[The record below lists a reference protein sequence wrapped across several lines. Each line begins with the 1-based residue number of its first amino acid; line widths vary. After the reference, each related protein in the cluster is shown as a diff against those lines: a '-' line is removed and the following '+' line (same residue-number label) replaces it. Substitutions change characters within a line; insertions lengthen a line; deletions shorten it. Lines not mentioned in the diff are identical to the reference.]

1 MHRSRIALSLEH
13 DPRPGVTSFAAV
25 SPGARRSERTS
36 VWWSTRAATVFAVT
50 VQSEAERV
58 AGTDERRSLVTP
70 AILLGLGLGGF
81 VDGIVLHQ
89 ILQWHHMISSTEKG
103 RIDTVGGLE
112 ANTFADGLFH
122 AATWLLTIAG
132 LWWLWK
138 NASRRRITL
147 DRQFL
152 GWLIFG
158 WGLFNVL
165 DEVVFHALLDLHH
178 IREGDNEL
186 TYDLGF
192 SALGVAQLLV
202 GWLFV
207 RSGRKHFAEKL

>member
-1 MHRSRIALSLEH
+1 M
-13 DPRPGVTSFAAV
+13 AV
-25 SPGARRSERTS
+25 QA
-36 VWWSTRAATVFAVT
+36 
-50 VQSEAERV
+50 EAERV
-58 AGTDERRSLVTP
+58 AGTDERRSVVTP
-70 AILLGLGLGGF
+70 VILLGLGLGGF

-103 RIDTVGGLE
+103 TIDTVAGLE

-122 AATWLLTIAG
+122 AATWLLTATG

-152 GWLIFG
+152 GWLIVG

-186 TYDLGF
+186 AYDIGF
-192 SALGVAQLLV
+192 SALGVTQLLV

-207 RSGRKHFAEKL
+207 RSGRKRFAKGV

>member
-1 MHRSRIALSLEH
+1 
-13 DPRPGVTSFAAV
+13 
-25 SPGARRSERTS
+25 
-36 VWWSTRAATVFAVT
+36 VT
-50 VQSEAERV
+50 VHPKAERV
-58 AGTDERRSLVTP
+58 PGTDERGSVGAP
-70 AILLGLGLGGF
+70 AVLLGLGLGGF

-103 RIDTVGGLE
+103 PIDTVAGLE

-122 AATWLLTIAG
+122 ATTWLLTVAG
-132 LWWLWK
+132 LWWLRK
-138 NASRRRITL
+138 NASRVRIAL

-186 TYDLGF
+186 KYDLGF
-192 SALGVAQLLV
+192 GALGVAQLLV
-202 GWLFV
+202 GWLFL
-207 RSGRKHFAEKL
+207 RSGRKRFAKEL

>member
-1 MHRSRIALSLEH
+1 M
-13 DPRPGVTSFAAV
+13 
-25 SPGARRSERTS
+25 
-36 VWWSTRAATVFAVT
+36 T
-50 VQSEAERV
+50 VQAEAERV
-58 AGTDERRSLVTP
+58 AGTDERRGVAIP

-103 RIDTVGGLE
+103 TIDTVAGLE

-122 AATWLLTIAG
+122 ATTWLLTVAG

-138 NASRRRITL
+138 NASRRKIAL

-165 DEVVFHALLDLHH
+165 DEAVFHALLDLHH

-186 TYDLGF
+186 TYDIGF

-207 RSGRKHFAEKL
+207 RSGRKRFAEEF